1 VVSGLFFAAHCNKKF
16 AEQLI
21 RHKPLHAM
29 KIMSEAQ
36 PLDDI
41 VAVFETGLFSKG
53 WTKGYRILV
62 TNTKLFGQKAYE
74 GDYTWW
80 ANYPGKN
87 QDEKVRKKAAKLYE
101 EIQKKKEFETTKEN
115 ITKIELM
122 LSPSVWK
129 TGYLKFQFGGNEIS
143 LKLAATGDKGFA
155 ESLTNSLRNFAG
167 DKFELKTKQ

>member
-1 VVSGLFFAAHCNKKF
+1 
-16 AEQLI
+16 
-21 RHKPLHAM
+21 
-29 KIMSEAQ
+29 MSDSQ

-62 TNTKLFGQKAYE
+62 TPSKLFGQKAYE

-80 ANYPGKN
+80 ATYPGKN

-101 EIQKKKEFETTKEN
+101 EIQKKKEFEVTKEN
-115 ITKIELM
+115 ITKIELSP
-122 LSPSVWK
+122 SPSVWK

-143 LKLAATGDKGFA
+143 LKMAATGDMQFLEGLTT
-155 ESLTNSLRNFAG
+155 SLQNFAG
-167 DKFELKTKQ
+167 DKFELKAKQ